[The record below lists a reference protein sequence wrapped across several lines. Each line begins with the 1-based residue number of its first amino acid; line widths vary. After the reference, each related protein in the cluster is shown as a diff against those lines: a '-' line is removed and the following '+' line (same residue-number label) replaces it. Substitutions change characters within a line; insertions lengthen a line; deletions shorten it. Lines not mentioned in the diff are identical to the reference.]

1 MKLNEYQI
9 LITLLRLLNLKVLG
23 RKAAILWLLRCS
35 CRKDTQNILI
45 YLTHYNFMKTDWR
58 NDEYSEIDLDEYD
71 NFEETHGNYEA
82 EHCKCGAYIHSN
94 GQWLHVSDCNC

>member
-1 MKLNEYQI
+1 MPNPNYSPPNK
-9 LITLLRLLNLKVLG
+9 
-23 RKAAILWLLRCS
+23 
-35 CRKDTQNILI
+35 I

-82 EHCKCGAYIHSN
+82 ENCKCGAYIYSN

>member
-1 MKLNEYQI
+1 
-9 LITLLRLLNLKVLG
+9 
-23 RKAAILWLLRCS
+23 
-35 CRKDTQNILI
+35 
-45 YLTHYNFMKTDWR
+45 MKTDWR

-82 EHCKCGAYIHSN
+82 ENCKCGAYIYSN